1 MKSNFENKKYVS
13 VLINGELY
21 ILNYEVAL
29 DKYLSFLKISESEIA
44 SNIFECNNKI
54 ILKAELNNIKLDNFT
69 KVELVQVVG
78 GG

>member
-21 ILNYEVAL
+21 ILNYEVVL
-29 DKYLSFLKISESEIA
+29 DKYLSFLKISESEIT

-54 ILKAELNNIKLDNFT
+54 ILKAELNKLKLSNFT
-69 KVELVQVVG
+69 KLELVQVVG

>member
-21 ILNYEVAL
+21 ILNYEIIL
-29 DKYLSFLKISESEIA
+29 DKYLSFLKISKSEIA
-44 SNIFECNNKI
+44 SNIFEFNNKI
-54 ILKAELNNIKLDNFT
+54 ILKAEFNKLKLSNFT
-69 KVELVQVVG
+69 KIELVQVVG